1 LSSFQVSLRI
11 IKSLNDP
18 VGFPLPIRVEF
29 GTFADVWM
37 IVAIG
42 ILFAVVTNCLAQE
55 QERTLIDRIL
65 KPNTALANSAQN
77 KKFADTRPAAFDK
90 PVSLRPFYS
99 PKKTAPKTFP
109 EARELTPRQFAAR
122 HFRSGDSIANISS
135 RSQLKNT
142 DTMIATP
149 AAIAGTRVAPEST
162 TNRTTPVR
170 DYAGIRPFLDQGKS
184 QKSLSAQNKQLTI
197 EQVRELLNKSK

>member
-1 LSSFQVSLRI
+1 MVVFI
-11 IKSLNDP
+11 
-18 VGFPLPIRVEF
+18 
-29 GTFADVWM
+29 GT
-37 IVAIG
+37 
-42 ILFAVVTNCLAQE
+42 LFTVVTTSLAQD
-55 QERTLIDRIL
+55 QERKLIDRIL
-65 KPNTALANSAQN
+65 KPDAALVNPAQN
-77 KKFADTRPAAFDK
+77 KKFANTRPAPFDK
-90 PVSLRPFYS
+90 PVSLRFFYS
-99 PKKTAPKTFP
+99 PKKIAPKTFP

-122 HFRSGDSIANISS
+122 HFRAGDSSANVSP

-149 AAIAGTRVAPEST
+149 AAVAGTRVAPEST

-170 DYAGIRPFLDQGKS
+170 DYAGIGPFLDQGKS